1 MELNGRLNDPSAA
14 ENRRKIFLY
23 IYVNIDY
30 NRVNKEKEVKKMN
43 AQVVGLMDVNRLMA
57 LWELTE
63 TMEHDFQLSIVRG
76 WLMDA
81 LYEKLG
87 DEEADKY
94 FGI

>member
-1 MELNGRLNDPSAA
+1 
-14 ENRRKIFLY
+14 
-23 IYVNIDY
+23 
-30 NRVNKEKEVKKMN
+30 MN